1 MTRDQ
6 VSRVDRS
13 ILQACFMTQLKAI
26 FWVHIYFDF
35 LYIFCL
41 YIWIKMH
48 VWDVDNNNTRNTP
61 TQPRQTPKCL
71 SFNRLGSISSALCW
85 DKTISCVHKKIRQK
99 LDKIIRDLWTDRSG
113 STKTLR
119 TDKWHEYPVSPNWRS
134 IKGFFMASK
143 LCRFCHREIF
153 FSRLSTE
160 IGIFFVKTS
169 EPSLQQL
176 MPKLL

>member
-1 MTRDQ
+1 MILLFVNVWPETQ

-13 ILQACFMTQLKAI
+13 ILQACIMTQLKAI

-35 LYIFCL
+35 WY
-41 YIWIKMH
+41 IKMH
-48 VWDVDNNNTRNTP
+48 VGDVDNSNTRNTP

-85 DKTISCVHKKIRQK
+85 DNTISCVYKKIRQK
-99 LDKIIRDLWTDRSG
+99 LDKIRRDLWTDQSG
-113 STKTLR
+113 ITKTLR

-134 IKGFFMASK
+134 IRDLFMASK
-143 LCRFCHREIF
+143 YM
-153 FSRLSTE
+153 
-160 IGIFFVKTS
+160 
-169 EPSLQQL
+169 PSLSQGDGFPRKLAYFLSSPANLHFNNHL

>member
-1 MTRDQ
+1 
-6 VSRVDRS
+6 
-13 ILQACFMTQLKAI
+13 
-26 FWVHIYFDF
+26 
-35 LYIFCL
+35 
-41 YIWIKMH
+41 MH

-99 LDKIIRDLWTDRSG
+99 LDKIRRDLWTDQSG

-134 IKGFFMASK
+134 IRGLFMASK
-143 LCRFCHREIF
+143 TMPILSQGDIF
-153 FSRLSTE
+153 
-160 IGIFFVKTS
+160 
-169 EPSLQQL
+169 
-176 MPKLL
+176 